1 MMRRRTSINEELLS
15 FRFSSSSSSASTD
28 GLRLSSALESL
39 SLLVPDDADGYLY
52 GATEDAAA
60 DVECAATAPSAV
72 SLKARVAA
80 EAAIL
85 GDELRAMISLAVP
98 VIFTYVLELVPGII
112 TLVLVGRMDMDN
124 DGGTADA
131 DADAKLYVDAAAL
144 AVMFYNIVGMST
156 GLGILT
162 ALDTLCA
169 AAHGANQPSKMGR
182 YLHTGMAVMAMLSC
196 LVGAVLCNTTRVL
209 LLFRQPPE
217 VAHHA
222 GIFVLWMLP
231 GLPFLYAYELLRKLS
246 QARNETVPMIMSAVV
261 CVLVNVGSGYYMV
274 NYTRLGWLGAA
285 LARTLGNMSMLP
297 AVYLGMYFTDGEF
310 LVQVRGGF
318 RATAM
323 SKRSIAK
330 FLSLG
335 IPGMMQLMLEWVAF
349 EILALECGIFHDV
362 DEAIVAIGANAI
374 SLQISTFLYMMY
386 LGASVAG
393 NIRVGNALGAGD
405 THRAKMA
412 SYLALALGVFLSLLN
427 MLFILSYRSA
437 LPSFFTTDE
446 DLIGK
451 ARDLLLVVALFQ
463 LPDAVNGVNQGIFR
477 AIGKQSLAAKLNAI
491 AYYAV
496 GIPFGYLLGFRLGWG
511 VEGLWF
517 GLVAGLCWGSTI
529 NSIILLRLDW
539 KQLSLDTQRRLSI
552 SIPPPPMDDEY
563 R

>member
-1 MMRRRTSINEELLS
+1 MRRRSSINEELLIR
-15 FRFSSSSSSASTD
+15 RFSSSSAPG

-39 SLLVPDDADGYLY
+39 SLLVPDDADELETPIKGRRAY
-52 GATEDAAA
+52 GTIEDAAA
-60 DVECAATAPSAV
+60 ADDDDVDGVVAAPLAAA
-72 SLKARVAA
+72 LKARFAA

-98 VIFTYVLELVPGII
+98 VIFAYVLELVPGII
-112 TLVLVGRMDMDN
+112 TLVLVGRMDN
-124 DGGTADA
+124 DGD
-131 DADAKLYVDAAAL
+131 DAKLHVDAAAL
-144 AVMFYNIVGMST
+144 AVVFFNIVGVST

-182 YLHTGMAVMAMLSC
+182 YLITGTAVMAMLSC
-196 LVGAVLCNTTRVL
+196 LVGAALCNTTNVL

-217 VAHHA
+217 VARQA
-222 GIFVLWMLP
+222 GIFALWMLP

-246 QARNETVPMIMSAVV
+246 QARNETVPMVVSAVV
-261 CVLVNVGSGYYMV
+261 CVLVNTGSGYYMV

-285 LARTLGNMSMLP
+285 LARTLGNVSMLP
-297 AVYLGMYFTDGEF
+297 AVFLGMLCTDREF

-318 RATAM
+318 RVTAIT
-323 SKRSIAK
+323 KRSVSK

-335 IPGMMQLMLEWVAF
+335 IPGMLQLMLEWVPF
-349 EILALECGIFHDV
+349 EILALECGILPDEN
-362 DEAIVAIGANAI
+362 EAIVAIGANAI
-374 SLQISTFLYMMY
+374 SLQISSFLYMMY

-393 NIRVGNALGAGD
+393 NVRVRNALGAGD

-412 SYLALALGVFLSLLN
+412 SYLALSLGVFLSLVN
-427 MLFILSYRSA
+427 TLFVLSYRST
-437 LPSFFTTDE
+437 LPSLFTTDE

-463 LPDAVNGVNQGIFR
+463 LPDAVNGIDQGIFR

-496 GIPFGYLLGFRLGWG
+496 GIPFGYLLGLRLGWG
-511 VEGLWF
+511 VKGLWF
-517 GLVAGLCWGSTI
+517 GLVSGLFWGSAV
-529 NSIILLRLDW
+529 NRIILLRLDW
-539 KQLSLDTQRRLSI
+539 KQISLDAQRRLSI
-552 SIPPPPMDDEY
+552 SAPLATDEY